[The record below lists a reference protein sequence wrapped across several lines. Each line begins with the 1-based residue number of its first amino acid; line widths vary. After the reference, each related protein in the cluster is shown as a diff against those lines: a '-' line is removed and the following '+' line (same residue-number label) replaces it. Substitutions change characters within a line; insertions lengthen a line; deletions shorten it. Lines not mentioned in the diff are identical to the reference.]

1 MIPDD
6 LRVAGFL
13 DARRALSFL
22 EELPAGQSWVGDLS
36 ASADPDQALL
46 QAVRLREA
54 DPGLVDALSRD
65 ERARRRVCA
74 ILGGS
79 QWLGDYVIADPAR
92 AAAINED
99 PGDPRE
105 VLYEAVGVR
114 TVGRGVWVAAREA
127 TADDLRAAYRR
138 VLLHL
143 AADDLTSGTPED
155 IMPSVGARIADL
167 VDATLDAGLALAR
180 RDVDPEGTVPFAIIA
195 MGKTGARELNYISDV
210 DVIYVAEAGED
221 GDERSALEK
230 ATRLASATASACSGP
245 GTQAPLWTVDANL
258 RPSGRRFAS
267 TVHSGACVPG
277 PEQAEAVAEARRVAF
292 SRALRSSPSA
302 PALAMVSQP
311 TVGHSSAEVT
321 RLRRP
326 SCFSM

>member
-1 MIPDD
+1 MTPDD

-54 DPGLVDALSRD
+54 DPGLVGALSRD

-105 VLYEAVGVR
+105 VLYEAVGAR
-114 TVGRGVWVAAREA
+114 TVGRGALVAAR
-127 TADDLRAAYRR
+127 
-138 VLLHL
+138 
-143 AADDLTSGTPED
+143 
-155 IMPSVGARIADL
+155 
-167 VDATLDAGLALAR
+167 
-180 RDVDPEGTVPFAIIA
+180 
-195 MGKTGARELNYISDV
+195 
-210 DVIYVAEAGED
+210 
-221 GDERSALEK
+221 
-230 ATRLASATASACSGP
+230 
-245 GTQAPLWTVDANL
+245 
-258 RPSGRRFAS
+258 
-267 TVHSGACVPG
+267 
-277 PEQAEAVAEARRVAF
+277 
-292 SRALRSSPSA
+292 
-302 PALAMVSQP
+302 
-311 TVGHSSAEVT
+311 
-321 RLRRP
+321 
-326 SCFSM
+326 

>member
-1 MIPDD
+1 M
-6 LRVAGFL
+6 
-13 DARRALSFL
+13 
-22 EELPAGQSWVGDLS
+22 GDLS

-105 VLYEAVGVR
+105 VLYEAVGAR
-114 TVGRGVWVAAREA
+114 TVGRGALVAAREA

-167 VDATLDAGLALAR
+167 VDATLDAGLALAH
-180 RDVDPEGTVPFAIIA
+180 RDVDPEGSVPFAIIA

-210 DVIYVAEAGED
+210 
-221 GDERSALEK
+221 
-230 ATRLASATASACSGP
+230 LARWDSIS
-245 GTQAPLWTVDANL
+245 
-258 RPSGRRFAS
+258 
-267 TVHSGACVPG
+267 
-277 PEQAEAVAEARRVAF
+277 
-292 SRALRSSPSA
+292 
-302 PALAMVSQP
+302 
-311 TVGHSSAEVT
+311 
-321 RLRRP
+321 
-326 SCFSM
+326 

>member
-105 VLYEAVGVR
+105 VLYEAALSGAVCGWP
-114 TVGRGVWVAAREA
+114 RGKPPPTTCA
-127 TADDLRAAYRR
+127 
-138 VLLHL
+138 
-143 AADDLTSGTPED
+143 P
-155 IMPSVGARIADL
+155 P
-167 VDATLDAGLALAR
+167 
-180 RDVDPEGTVPFAIIA
+180 
-195 MGKTGARELNYISDV
+195 TGACCYIW
-210 DVIYVAEAGED
+210 
-221 GDERSALEK
+221 
-230 ATRLASATASACSGP
+230 P
-245 GTQAPLWTVDANL
+245 
-258 RPSGRRFAS
+258 
-267 TVHSGACVPG
+267 
-277 PEQAEAVAEARRVAF
+277 
-292 SRALRSSPSA
+292 
-302 PALAMVSQP
+302 P
-311 TVGHSSAEVT
+311 TT
-321 RLRRP
+321 
-326 SCFSM
+326 

>member
-1 MIPDD
+1 MTPDD

-105 VLYEAVGVR
+105 VLYEAV
-114 TVGRGVWVAAREA
+114 
-127 TADDLRAAYRR
+127 
-138 VLLHL
+138 
-143 AADDLTSGTPED
+143 
-155 IMPSVGARIADL
+155 
-167 VDATLDAGLALAR
+167 
-180 RDVDPEGTVPFAIIA
+180 
-195 MGKTGARELNYISDV
+195 
-210 DVIYVAEAGED
+210 
-221 GDERSALEK
+221 
-230 ATRLASATASACSGP
+230 
-245 GTQAPLWTVDANL
+245 
-258 RPSGRRFAS
+258 
-267 TVHSGACVPG
+267 
-277 PEQAEAVAEARRVAF
+277 
-292 SRALRSSPSA
+292 
-302 PALAMVSQP
+302 
-311 TVGHSSAEVT
+311 
-321 RLRRP
+321 
-326 SCFSM
+326 

>member
-1 MIPDD
+1 MTPDD

-36 ASADPDQALL
+36 ASADPD

-105 VLYEAVGVR
+105 VLYEAVGAR
-114 TVGRGVWVAAREA
+114 TVGRGVWVVSEGPVEA
-127 TADDLRAAYRR
+127 
-138 VLLHL
+138 
-143 AADDLTSGTPED
+143 
-155 IMPSVGARIADL
+155 
-167 VDATLDAGLALAR
+167 
-180 RDVDPEGTVPFAIIA
+180 
-195 MGKTGARELNYISDV
+195 
-210 DVIYVAEAGED
+210 
-221 GDERSALEK
+221 
-230 ATRLASATASACSGP
+230 
-245 GTQAPLWTVDANL
+245 
-258 RPSGRRFAS
+258 
-267 TVHSGACVPG
+267 
-277 PEQAEAVAEARRVAF
+277 
-292 SRALRSSPSA
+292 
-302 PALAMVSQP
+302 
-311 TVGHSSAEVT
+311 
-321 RLRRP
+321 
-326 SCFSM
+326 